1 MEMDEAKK
9 IRIDGA
15 DGTPLGL
22 LGFAIITLLGASEK
36 FGWTE
41 GVSFI
46 LPWAIF
52 LGAFAQLF
60 AALQD
65 VKHKN
70 TFGAT
75 VFGAFALYWFAVGTS
90 WLIQLGVFGETL
102 ANNIDTRQLGIA
114 IGGYFIFTLA
124 LTIGA
129 AETHKVLFIT
139 FILIDILLLSLF
151 FVSFGI
157 APDLFHPLA
166 AYTEFTISLFSFY
179 GCAAA
184 VLNNHFEYVFL
195 PVGKPLGIFKRLR
208 RDRRF
213 PAEKQEL
220 EQREKGTV

>member
-1 MEMDEAKK
+1 MNEAKK
-9 IRIDGA
+9 VRIDGA

-22 LGFAIITLLGASEK
+22 LGFAMITLLSSSEK

-41 GVSFI
+41 GISFI

-52 LGAFAQLF
+52 LGGFAQLF

-75 VFGAFALYWFAVGTS
+75 IFGGFALYWFAVGVS

-102 ANNIDTRQLGIA
+102 ANNVDTRQLGIA
-114 IGGYFIFTLA
+114 IGGYLIFTLS

-129 AETHKVLFIT
+129 AETNKVLFVN

-151 FVSFGI
+151 LISFNVATTI
-157 APDLFHPLA
+157 FRPLA
-166 AYTEFTISLFSFY
+166 AYSEFIISLLSFY
-179 GCAAA
+179 GCMAS
-184 VLNNHFEYVFL
+184 VLNNHFEYTFL
-195 PVGKPLGIFKRLR
+195 PVGKPLGVFKKLR
-208 RDRRF
+208 RERHF
-213 PAEKQEL
+213 QSKT
-220 EQREKGTV
+220 GS